1 MNLKHSTYF
10 RFLWRTQLVY
20 VLLNQGR
27 TVDFVEIKPL
37 FLENEIVTKRAHQ
50 VALSSLPGTNVI

>member
-1 MNLKHSTYF
+1 MAPE
-10 RFLWRTQLVY
+10 RTQLVY
-20 VLLNQGR
+20 GLLNQGR
-27 TVDFVEIKPL
+27 TVDFVELKPL